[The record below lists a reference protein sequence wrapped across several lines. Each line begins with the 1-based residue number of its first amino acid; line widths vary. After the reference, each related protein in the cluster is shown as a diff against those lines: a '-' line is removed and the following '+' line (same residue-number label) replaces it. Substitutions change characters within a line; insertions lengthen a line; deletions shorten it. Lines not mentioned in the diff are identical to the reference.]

1 MFNTILKIICF
12 VNLNTTNTVC
22 LTFFFKGAGRRS
34 HCPAEPSET
43 ETLYTQELHL
53 AYMACGADGGG
64 AVRQRV
70 YRPSMPLPDVPN
82 RQPCVLRLVP
92 KTTESSRVQQTPAHY
107 YCMLPKSWSAE
118 HSHVDDKVGHQ
129 LLYAIEQGRLVEAA
143 RLDKCG
149 GPLLVCVQL
158 VAKAA
163 PLSVDRMEPVER
175 MSEGRILLHVPPAP
189 QQPEW
194 KPQLMGVQQTCACFY
209 EEEQFF
215 SPRYRL
221 MWRRPNCI

>member
-1 MFNTILKIICF
+1 MFNTIFKICF
-12 VNLNTTNTVC
+12 AIFNTTNTVC
-22 LTFFFKGAGRRS
+22 LTFFLKGAGRRA

-70 YRPSMPLPDVPN
+70 NRPSMPLPDVPN

-92 KTTESSRVQQTPAHY
+92 KTTESSRVQQTPPD

-118 HSHVDDKVGHQ
+118 HSHVDDQVGHQ

-158 VAKAA
+158 VAEAV
-163 PLSVDRMEPVER
+163 PLSVDQNGAGGANERGTDPSACATSSAAVARMETAANGRAADMR
-175 MSEGRILLHVPPAP
+175 MLLRGRTILLS
-189 QQPEW
+189 
-194 KPQLMGVQQTCACFY
+194 KM
-209 EEEQFF
+209 
-215 SPRYRL
+215 
-221 MWRRPNCI
+221 